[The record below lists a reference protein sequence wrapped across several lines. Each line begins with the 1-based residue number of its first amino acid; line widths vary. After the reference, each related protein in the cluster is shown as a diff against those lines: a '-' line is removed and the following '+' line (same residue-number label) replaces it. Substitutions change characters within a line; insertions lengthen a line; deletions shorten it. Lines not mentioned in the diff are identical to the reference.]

1 MGRRCGGVAYSQVG
15 PLKHPDVRSQD
26 FPGGG
31 GGGGGGLYLR
41 VAVQYEM
48 NVLLQ
53 VWTL

>member
-31 GGGGGGLYLR
+31 RGLYLR

-48 NVLLQ
+48 NVLLL
-53 VWTL
+53 VWIV